1 MNNHNSFFRTVLV
14 ALLMSM
20 ACSLG
25 AQNQFWV
32 GGIHYEVMTNQPY
45 YYDGNCTVRV
55 IDAGSDG
62 YSGTIVIPKV
72 VMCRVSSS
80 YGDDYQK
87 SFAVAEVGIDAF
99 RDCKNLTSVVLPS
112 SIKTIGKNAFY
123 GCSALSSVTIPN
135 GVNTIQAS
143 AFGYCTSLTSI
154 VLPNSVMTLGDN
166 VFYGCSSLTSVTL
179 SKNIGSLK
187 GAFQGCT
194 SLVSIDLPP
203 LMYDLNGTFKDC
215 TSLTSV
221 NMPKSISVIESNAFD
236 GCTALRSIFLPDG
249 LTRIGNRAFAGT
261 GLTSLE
267 IPSTVSSINDYAF
280 DECNN
285 LTSVSVRAANPPGM
299 TNNGIF
305 SSETY
310 ASALLKVPEVSLTA
324 YQSAYGW
331 KQFQNISGDAELNTH
346 YDLEVNGI
354 YYLKVGP
361 NAVKVTY
368 KDDSY
373 NSYSG
378 SVNIPATVT
387 SGGTTYDVIGVGHS
401 AFRNSTL
408 LTAVTMPAS
417 VTSIDGLAFYG
428 CSGLSTIEIPD
439 GVTTIANAAFSG
451 CSGLTSLTIPES
463 VAFIGGS
470 AFYGIPVQS
479 LTWNA
484 RECWSNGDMTTSNI
498 TEVSIGDQVRVIPP
512 NFARCAKLSSLELPA
527 SLTTIGD
534 EAFYYNEGKLPSLT
548 IPEGVV
554 YVGSEALAG
563 LRIQSLTWNARECW
577 SNGRTYYSIDYNNVY
592 WMVDELTIGDRVE
605 VIPNNFVPNTDI
617 RSLTIPASVKY
628 IGRNAFN
635 NCSYL
640 TGHLII
646 PDSVLIIGEKAFC
659 HCDGISEITIGKG
672 VTSIGE
678 DAFTEIGFKTLNWNA
693 RHCESSGMAYDCHS
707 VNQVLIGD
715 EVEVLPCSFVAYS
728 QISQVDIPSSVKT
741 ICDGAFEGCYN
752 LGDVTLPNSVTS
764 VGESVF
770 AWSSLTGITLSNSL
784 TSIGRYAFSGCGNLT
799 EVTIPNSVTKIGNE
813 AFSSCEGLTSLTLSS
828 SLDSIGSYA
837 FNYCRALTS
846 LHIPASVTSIGSS
859 AFNNCKGLESIS
871 VEQANTVYDSRENCN
886 AILKTANDS
895 IILTCKNT
903 VLPGTITAIPDYAFN
918 NNTELTHIDI
928 PASVT
933 YIGKYAFNGCTNLTE
948 ITIPA
953 AVTTIGERAFSG
965 CTSLQS
971 MVVEEGNTVY
981 DSRGGCN
988 AVIETSSNALLF
1000 GFNVSTI
1007 PVDIE
1012 AIGSYAFYGCENL
1025 ATANIPKSVKSIGD
1039 YAFNG
1044 CKGLTTMSVPD
1055 SVTSIGVYAFN
1066 GCRGLTKI
1074 TLGNSLTQISNH
1086 MLYGCSSL
1094 TEVSIPASVMTI
1106 SNYAFGECR
1115 RLTNIRIPD
1124 GVTSIGAYAFDYCW
1138 DLKTVTLGKSLKSIG
1153 YYAFNTCNELKTVNS
1168 LATTPPSIS
1177 SYWCFTLSTYS
1188 NATLRVLPEALE
1200 TYKTAN
1206 YWKNFANIEALAGS
1220 GPGDM
1225 NGDGRLSIGDV
1236 TGLIDALLTGDPDV
1250 LSNPYADVN
1259 GDGKIS
1265 IGDITALIN
1274 MLLSNS

>member
-14 ALLMSM
+14 ALLVSM

-112 SIKTIGKNAFY
+112 TIKTIGKNAFY

-135 GVNTIQAS
+135 GVTTIGAT
-143 AFGYCTSLTSI
+143 AFGYCTSLSS
-154 VLPNSVMTLGDN
+154 VLIPNSVTQMDDN
-166 VFYGCSSLTSVTL
+166 VFYSCTSLTSVTL
-179 SKNIGSLK
+179 SKNVSTLTGTFHS
-187 GAFQGCT
+187 CT
-194 SLVSIDLPP
+194 SLTTVDIPANVGW
-203 LMYDLNGTFKDC
+203 LNGTFNGC
-215 TSLTSV
+215 TALANVSL
-221 NMPKSISVIESNAFD
+221 PKSVVSIGANAFD
-236 GCTALRSIFLPDG
+236 GCSALRSIYIPDAVQ
-249 LTRIGNRAFAGT
+249 TIGTRAFAGT
-261 GLTSLE
+261 SLE
-267 IPSTVSSINDYAF
+267 SLELPASVTNLQSDAF
-280 DECNN
+280 TGCNS
-285 LTSVSVRAANPPGM
+285 LTSVSVRTVTPPSMANS
-299 TNNGIF
+299 GIF
-305 SSETY
+305 SNDTY
-310 ASALLKVPEVSLTA
+310 ASALLKVPEVSLAT
-324 YQSAYGW
+324 YQSAYWW
-331 KQFQNISGDAELNTH
+331 KLFENMSGDAVLNNP
-346 YDLEVNGI
+346 YDFEVGGI
-354 YYLKVGP
+354 YYLVTGT
-361 NAVKVTY
+361 NTVDVTY
-368 KDDSY
+368 RDKNY

-378 SVNIPATVT
+378 TVNVPATVT
-387 SGGTTYDVIGVGHS
+387 HDGVTYSVTGVGSS
-401 AFRNSTL
+401 AFRDCASLTGITL
-408 LTAVTMPAS
+408 PAS
-417 VTSIDGLAFYG
+417 IESIGTNAFDH
-428 CSGLSTIEIPD
+428 CTGLSAIEIPA
-439 GVTTIANAAFSG
+439 GVTTIGNAAFSG
-451 CSGLTSLTIPES
+451 CSGLSALTIPEN
-463 VAFIGGS
+463 VGAIGGG
-470 AFYGIPVQS
+470 AFYDVSVQS

-484 RECWSNGDMTTSNI
+484 HECWSNGDMTTSNI

-512 NFARCAKLSSLELPA
+512 NFARYAKLTSLELPA

-534 EAFYYNEGKLPSLT
+534 EAFYYNEGKLLSLT

-577 SNGRTYYSIDYNNVY
+577 SNGRTYFSIDYNNVY

-828 SLDSIGSYA
+828 SLDSIGAYA

-871 VEQANTVYDSRENCN
+871 VEQANTVYDSRANCN

-953 AVTTIGERAFSG
+953 AVTTIGERAFTG

-1094 TEVSIPASVMTI
+1094 TEVSIPASVTTI

-1168 LATTPPSIS
+1168 LATTPPAMS
-1177 SYWCFTLSTYS
+1177 SYWCFTSSTYS

-1200 TYKTAN
+1200 AYKVAN